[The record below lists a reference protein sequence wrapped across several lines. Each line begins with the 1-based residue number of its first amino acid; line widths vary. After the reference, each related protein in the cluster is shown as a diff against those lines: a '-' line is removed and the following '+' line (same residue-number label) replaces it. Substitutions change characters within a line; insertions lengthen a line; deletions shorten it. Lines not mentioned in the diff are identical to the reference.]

1 MADHESKI
9 AYFRMELSKA
19 PKVTFELIRQVVTCG
34 TFPLS
39 EEDSEQIIRHL
50 EHNFNIDQNVGSRL
64 VSVDYKPWLS
74 ELKNRNEIDFFYWNR
89 LKKFYLER
97 GVLPPK
103 VVSILDDDTNDILDY
118 SGNPE
123 LEGTWKR
130 RGMVMGH
137 VQSGKT
143 TNYSALICKAAD
155 AGYRIIILLAGI
167 TNSLRQQTQ
176 ERLDEAFIGK
186 KSVFQAAAQQQL
198 PIINFAA
205 QRRFPVYGTSRDRDF
220 SKQAAMTYG
229 ISLAALN
236 EPIIFVTKKNKTTLE
251 RLRDWLKDQN
261 LAEKIGEPLLMI
273 DDEADN
279 ASINTADSPNQVT
292 AINKAIR
299 EILAMF
305 SRSTYIGYTATPFAN
320 IFIDPE
326 SETEML
332 EDDLFPRDF
341 IKALDPPTNYVGAS
355 RIFAEDGDLGE
366 TMIVS
371 LDPEKDDFETIL
383 PLKHKRDWVLTELPD
398 SLKDAVRAFII
409 TRAVRVLR
417 GQGEQHCSMMINVS
431 RFNDI
436 QQTVHGLVYS
446 YLERLRNSITINSGL
461 GATALK
467 DEEIYRISD
476 TYSNRFLGIEYNF
489 LDILPALA
497 TGVNSISVRTINMR
511 GGVLD
516 YSKHKVSGLH
526 VIAIGGLALSRGLT
540 LEGLTV
546 SYILRNASA
555 SDTLMQMARWFGYRP
570 DYEDICRLY
579 LPEQSADHYEFI
591 TGSIE
596 ELRSEIKRMESIQM
610 TPKDF
615 GLRVRHNPAA
625 IRITAANKMR
635 TATAMRIA
643 QDFSGRHIEGHVLY
657 NDDKINKEHIALIR
671 NLLKSCGAP
680 TIRNDRF
687 LYWKKINVSKVFP
700 FIRQFRFPEA
710 HEFLGPISDRSLL
723 VDYISDRVEAD
734 LNEWDIAVPIS
745 TKNVH
750 FTDLILEG
758 ETISIRERFAGETR
772 DGNKYYRVTGSKSKA
787 ANPGDETIGLDD
799 DQKIAAKA
807 VNDAGS
813 IRRGC
818 CSFSHQ
824 RKRPLMLVHVFS
836 PKLKS
841 DKAGQELK
849 ISIPGVT
856 LSFCLPV
863 TAVPAQERLYQVNK
877 VYRDQILQSS
887 IEPDDDD
894 KMTSEADDV

>member
-9 AYFRMELSKA
+9 AYFRMELSSA
-19 PKVTFELIRQVVTCG
+19 PKVTFELIRQVVTG
-34 TFPLS
+34 GPFPLS
-39 EEDSEQIIRHL
+39 AEDTEQIIRYL
-50 EHNFNIDQNVGSRL
+50 EHTFNIDQNIGSKL
-64 VSVDYKPWLS
+64 VSIDYKPWLF
-74 ELKNRNEIDFFYWNR
+74 ERRNRDEIDFFYWNR
-89 LKKFYLER
+89 LKRFYLER

-118 SGNPE
+118 SGNPV

-186 KSVFQAAAQQQL
+186 KSVFQAAAQEPL
-198 PIINFAA
+198 PIINYAS

-220 SKQAAMTYG
+220 LKEAAMTYG
-229 ISLAALN
+229 VSLAALN

-261 LAEKIGEPLLMI
+261 LTHNIGEPLLLI

-279 ASINTADSPNQVT
+279 ASINTADNPNQVT

-332 EDDLFPRDF
+332 KDDLFPRDF
-341 IKALDPPTNYVGAS
+341 IKALDPPTNYVGAT
-355 RIFAEDGDLGE
+355 RVFTEDGDLAE
-366 TMIVS
+366 RMIIR
-371 LDPEKDDFETIL
+371 LDPEKDDYETVL
-383 PLKHKRDWVLTELPD
+383 PLRHRRDWVLTELPE
-398 SLKDAVRAFII
+398 SLEEAVRAFII
-409 TRAVRVLR
+409 TRTVRVLR

-436 QQTVHGLVYS
+436 QQTVHGLVFS
-446 YLERLRNSITINSGL
+446 YLEKLRNSITINAGL
-461 GATALK
+461 GTKALQ
-467 DEEIYRISD
+467 DEEICRVRD
-476 TYSNRFLGIEYNF
+476 TYSSRFSDLEYSF
-489 LDILPALA
+489 LDLLPALA
-497 TGVNSISVRTINMR
+497 RAVSSISVRTINMR

-516 YSKHKVSGLH
+516 YSKHKDIGLH

-570 DYEDICRLY
+570 GYEDICRLY
-579 LPEQSADHYEFI
+579 LPDRSADHYEFI
-591 TGSIE
+591 TGAIE
-596 ELRSEIKRMESIQM
+596 ELRSEIKRMELIHM
-610 TPKDF
+610 TPNDF
-615 GLRVRHNPAA
+615 GLRVRHDPTA

-643 QDFSGRHIEGHVLY
+643 QDYSGRHIEGYVLY
-657 NDDKINKEHIALIR
+657 NDDAVNQR
-671 NLLKSCGAP
+671 NLGLVNSFINTFDGPVEVDKTCLIKRGIDAASVFS
-680 TIRNDRF
+680 F
-687 LYWKKINVSKVFP
+687 LRSF
-700 FIRQFRFPEA
+700 QFPENQPD
-710 HEFLGPISDRSLL
+710 LGIISSNRSLFMDYVSDRL
-723 VDYISDRVEAD
+723 EAD
-734 LNEWDIAVPIS
+734 LKSWDIAFPLTGDCGTMPWRDIQL
-745 TKNVH
+745 KN
-750 FTDLILEG
+750 LPLRKRG
-758 ETISIRERFAGETR
+758 AGSIIEDRYWITG
-772 DGNKYYRVTGSKSKA
+772 KKCRV
-787 ANPGDETIGLDD
+787 ANPGDERIGLSLP
-799 DQKIAAKA
+799 QQSAARA
-807 VNDAGS
+807 EVEAGNIS
-813 IRRGC
+813 RGYC
-818 CSFSHQ
+818 AYSLQ
-824 RKRPLMLVHVFS
+824 RERPLMLVHIFNAD
-836 PKLKS
+836 LKAPQARE
-841 DKAGQELK
+841 DLLIKD
-849 ISIPGVT
+849 PVVT
-856 LSFCLPV
+856 LSFCLP
-863 TAVPAQERLYQVNK
+863 TTLVPAQERLYQVNI
-877 VYRDQILQSS
+877 VYRNQILESS
-887 IEPDDDD
+887 
-894 KMTSEADDV
+894 SEADDDEEMISEAENA